1 MDLNKLEAYK
11 DNEAF
16 IRDIEKAT
24 NLDEFKEIASRYGI
38 ELSDAEINSMI
49 TAENAELTENDLDR
63 VAGGVIRRC
72 RTRVIV
78 KRVPFP
84 PFIVI
89 QIVFY

>member
-24 NLDEFKEIASRYGI
+24 TLDEFKEIASRYGI

-49 TAENAELTENDLDR
+49 MAENTELTENDLDR
-63 VAGGVIRRC
+63 VAGGVILRR

-78 KRVPFP
+78 RRIPFP
-84 PFIVI
+84 PFII
-89 QIVFY
+89 IRIVCY